1 MVWKSE
7 LCKVRVNG
15 KGEEKN
21 RNRVVLEK
29 CFPRKYENF
38 KLTDFLLCVLWG
50 KYLSFTSWFLFFLLK
65 QMEGKTI
72 RYSLLLVWRSHH
84 FYNYLAHRSH

>member
-1 MVWKSE
+1 MVRKSE
-7 LCKVRVNG
+7 LCKVRV
-15 KGEEKN
+15 KAKKKK

-38 KLTDFLLCVLWG
+38 KLKDFLLCVLRG

-65 QMEGKTI
+65 QMEGKNNQIFITLGLEI
-72 RYSLLLVWRSHH
+72 PSFL
-84 FYNYLAHRSH
+84 

>member
-1 MVWKSE
+1 MVKA
-7 LCKVRVNG
+7 K
-15 KGEEKN
+15 KKK

-65 QMEGKTI
+65 QMEGKNNQIFITLGLEI
-72 RYSLLLVWRSHH
+72 PSFL
-84 FYNYLAHRSH
+84 